1 MIRKWT
7 TMILSLLLAVML
19 PLCAFADTQH
29 TLAVI
34 PGDALASEQA
44 VADLLDVLSIKL
56 TKGLK
61 SGALTLV
68 LDDTDIVTA
77 GIKADATGL
86 YAHSDLISD
95 DVLYI
100 TWDDAFAL
108 LTDVMKSSL
117 AAQGADPAAL
127 SQLEQSMGEAKATV
141 VAAAANGMQPS
152 AGVTTP
158 EESIAMMEELF
169 GDDPAMMAYA
179 KNVSEKVIV
188 EEGAFADSQRDVAD
202 QKYTLTLTAE
212 DVLPVLDSAYMR
224 TVMREA
230 LTVEAGDVS
239 EAEMNALI
247 DEQIAQAR
255 TELENSDLQMTCIT
269 YSIDGGKTPV
279 GMEMGMTMNV
289 ENVNE
294 AGEPVQLEMGMNM
307 NYDRLTDESGV
318 AHKADMSLA
327 MNGEIMMDVRFDL
340 HKGVDDVSKGLL
352 GLLAGGE
359 ELVFTYHAENTKPD
373 VRERD
378 VQLYLR
384 SNATAILEPAASD
397 RPLIGFEVVT
407 SPADPAL
414 LSALEQ
420 ADAAGSVDV
429 MKLSDEDLQSLMNGV
444 SMRAQN
450 ALYAA
455 LPKLPT
461 SVLGLAMNLFMGGME

>member
-7 TMILSLLLAVML
+7 TMVLSLLLAVML

-44 VADLLDVLSIKL
+44 IADLLDVLSIRL
-56 TKGLK
+56 TRGLK
-61 SGALTLV
+61 SGALTLM
-68 LDDTDIVTA
+68 LEDTDIVTV
-77 GIKADATGL
+77 GLKGDATGL
-86 YAHSDLISD
+86 YAYSDLISD

-117 AAQGADPAAL
+117 AAQGAEAAVL
-127 SQLEQSMGEAKATV
+127 SQLEQSMAEAKAAV
-141 VAAAANGMQPS
+141 VAAAANGVQS
-152 AGVTTP
+152 AAVTTP
-158 EESIAMMEELF
+158 EQSIAMVEEMF
-169 GDDPAMMAYA
+169 GDDPAMMDYV

-188 EEGAFADSQRDVAD
+188 EEGAFADAQRDAAD
-202 QKYTLTLTAE
+202 QKHTLTLTAE
-212 DVLPVLDSAYMR
+212 DVLPVMDSAYMR
-224 TVMREA
+224 TLMQETLAAEA
-230 LTVEAGDVS
+230 QGMS
-239 EAEMNALI
+239 EAELSALV
-247 DEQIAQAR
+247 DEKLAEAK
-255 TELENSDLQMTCIT
+255 TVLENSNLHMTCVT
-269 YSIDGGKTPV
+269 YSADGGQTPV

-289 ENVNE
+289 ESVNE
-294 AGEPVQLEMGMNM
+294 AGEAVQLEMGMNM
-307 NYDRLTDESGV
+307 NYDRYTDESGV
-318 AHKADMSLA
+318 AHKADMSMA
-327 MNGEIMMDVRFDL
+327 MSGETMMNVRFDL
-340 HKGVDDVSKGLL
+340 HRGVNDVSKGLL

-359 ELVFTYHAENTKPD
+359 ELVFTYHAENTQPD
-373 VRERD
+373 VRERQ

-397 RPLIGFEVVT
+397 RPLIGFEIVT

-420 ADAAGSVDV
+420 ANAASSVDV
-429 MKLSDEDLQSLMNGV
+429 MKLSDEGLQALMNGV

-450 ALYAA
+450 ALYTA

-461 SVLGLAMNLFMGGME
+461 SVLSLAMNLFMGGME